1 MTLLLDHADVRRLFP
16 VGEAIEAME
25 GAFRALAEGRAV
37 LPLRSILWTPERHG
51 AIGMM
56 PGYVPGRLGAKMVT
70 VFPGNHGTDLD
81 AHQGVV
87 LLFAADNGRLLAI
100 LDATEIT
107 ALRTAAV
114 SALATRLLA
123 RENAGDLAI
132 FGSGTQAR
140 SHLAAM
146 LAARRIRRVRVWSR
160 NSGNA
165 RAFADREARRHGIAI
180 ETAGSAE
187 EAARGA
193 DLLCT
198 VTSSR
203 EPFLRGEW
211 LSAGAHVNAVGSSVA
226 SARELD
232 AAAVARGRFFGDRR
246 ESIVNESGDFLLA
259 VREGAVTGGHLA
271 GELGDV
277 LVGRTP
283 GRRSDEEIT
292 IFKSLG
298 LAIEDVAA
306 ADHIHRRALREG
318 AGIPVDLGGTRD
330 RA

>member
-1 MTLLLDHADVRRLFP
+1 MN
-16 VGEAIEAME
+16 EAIEAME
-25 GAFRALAEGRAV
+25 GAFRTLAEGRAV
-37 LPLRSILWTPERHG
+37 LPLRSIVWTPERSG

-56 PGYVPGRLGAKMVT
+56 PGYLPGRLGAKIVT
-70 VFPGNHGTDLD
+70 VFPGNHATVLD
-81 AHQGVV
+81 SHQGVV
-87 LLFAADNGRLLAI
+87 LLCDAQNGRLIAI

-114 SALATRLLA
+114 SGLATRLLA
-123 RENAGDLAI
+123 RENSGDLAI

-140 SHLAAM
+140 THLAAM
-146 LAARRIRRVRVWSR
+146 LAVRPIRRVRVWSR
-160 NSGNA
+160 NPENG

-180 ETAGSAE
+180 ETAGSPE

-211 LSAGAHVNAVGSSVA
+211 LSSGAHVNAVGSSVA

-232 AAAVARGRFFGDRR
+232 AAAVARGRFIGDRR
-246 ESIVNESGDFLLA
+246 ESTLHESGDFLSA
-259 VREGAVTGGHLA
+259 VREGAVTEDHLA
-271 GELGDV
+271 GELADV

-283 GRRSDEEIT
+283 GRRSPEEIT

-306 ADHIHRRALREG
+306 ADHIHRRALEEG
-318 AGIPVDLGGTRD
+318 VGIEMDLGGKRD
-330 RA
+330 RS

>member
-1 MTLLLDHADVRRLFP
+1 MALILNHADVRRLFP
-16 VGEAIEAME
+16 TNEAIEAME
-25 GAFRALAEGRAV
+25 GAFRALGEGRTV
-37 LPLRSILWTPERHG
+37 LPLRSIVWTPERNG

-56 PGYVPGRLGAKMVT
+56 PGYVPDRLGAKVVT

-81 AHQGVV
+81 SHQGVV
-87 LLFAADNGRLLAI
+87 ILCDAQNGRLLAV

-123 RENAGDLAI
+123 REDAGDLAI

-140 SHLAAM
+140 THLAAM
-146 LAARRIRRVRVWSR
+146 LAVRRIRRVRVWSR
-160 NSGNA
+160 NPGNA
-165 RAFADREARRHGIAI
+165 RAFADREARRHGVAI

-198 VTSSR
+198 VTSAR

-211 LSAGAHVNAVGSSVA
+211 LSSGAHVNAVGSSIA

-232 AAAVARGRFFGDRR
+232 AAAVALGRFLGDRR
-246 ESIVNESGDFLLA
+246 ESILHESGDFLLA
-259 VREGAVTGGHLA
+259 VKEGAVTDDHLA

-277 LVGRTP
+277 LLGRTP
-283 GRRSDEEIT
+283 GRRSAEEIT

-298 LAIEDVAA
+298 LAIEDLASA
-306 ADHIHRRALREG
+306 QFLFERAKSEG
-318 AGIPVDLGGTRD
+318 AGSWVDL
-330 RA
+330 